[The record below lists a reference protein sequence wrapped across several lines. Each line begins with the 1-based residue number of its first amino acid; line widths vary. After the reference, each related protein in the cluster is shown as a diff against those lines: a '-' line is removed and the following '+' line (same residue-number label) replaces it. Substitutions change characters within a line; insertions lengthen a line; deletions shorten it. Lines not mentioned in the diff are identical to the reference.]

1 MTEEFTVDMS
11 KGRRRKRR
19 SKRDVERFWGS
30 RYNTFREAG
39 FTDEEASWAA
49 DEGLSP
55 RNKAVELRVRMR
67 KARVKAFQ
75 ELYDM
80 TREEAIE
87 KASKDLRTKLDEED
101 IEEWNIFY
109 ETS

>member
-1 MTEEFTVDMS
+1 MT
-11 KGRRRKRR
+11 KGRRRKGR
-19 SKRDVERFWGS
+19 SKRDVEQFWNS
-30 RYNTFREAG
+30 RYNKFKDAG

-49 DEGLSP
+49 NEGLSP
-55 RNKAVELRVRMR
+55 RNKNVNLRVRMR
-67 KARVKAFQ
+67 KARVEFFIDA
-75 ELYDM
+75 YDM

-87 KASKDLRTKLDEED
+87 KASKDLRSKLDDEN